1 MKTVSNILRIALIVF
16 SVCALVLFFFPFA
29 NITNAGG
36 AAQVTGAMASFHGQA
51 TVGEDSYNMATS
63 LHIWFNFWLVALTVL
78 FSALTFKFKGVK
90 WAALVTSL
98 ASSIYML
105 VIALGSAKFFIDFRP
120 IPDVTAVTYTPFVIY
135 TVIALFVTLAAAV
148 AYIITA
154 DACDPAVLNG
164 QKPPVFKRIGN
175 FFKDYKGEVKKVVW
189 PGFNDVLKNTLIVL
203 GMCLILGLFIWLLDF
218 GLGQLLNVLGNIGG

>member
-1 MKTVSNILRIALIVF
+1 MKSVSNILRIVLVVF
-16 SVCALVLFFFPFA
+16 SVVCLALFFFPFA

-36 AAQVTGAMASFHGQA
+36 TAQVTGAMASFHGQA
-51 TVGEDSYNMATS
+51 TVGENSYNMATS
-63 LHIWFNFWLVALTVL
+63 LHVWFNFWLTALTVL

-90 WAALVTSL
+90 WAAIVTSL

-105 VIALGSAKFFIDFRP
+105 VVLLGTAKYYIDFRP
-120 IPDVTAVTYTPFVIY
+120 IPNVTSVSYTPFVMY
-135 TVIALFVTLAAAV
+135 TVIALFVTFATAV
-148 AYIITA
+148 AYLITA
-154 DACDPAVLNG
+154 DACDPAVVSG
-164 QKPPVFKRIGN
+164 QKPSVFKRIGN